1 MFYNK
6 IRCIGK
12 VGKTEKLAN
21 NLQMILGLQAPRTG
35 RFRHSKYP
43 KTCKILANR

>member
-21 NLQMILGLQAPRTG
+21 NLQIKNHDFVT
-35 RFRHSKYP
+35 S
-43 KTCKILANR
+43 

>member
-21 NLQMILGLQAPRTG
+21 NLQI
-35 RFRHSKYP
+35 
-43 KTCKILANR
+43 KILRFTKQ